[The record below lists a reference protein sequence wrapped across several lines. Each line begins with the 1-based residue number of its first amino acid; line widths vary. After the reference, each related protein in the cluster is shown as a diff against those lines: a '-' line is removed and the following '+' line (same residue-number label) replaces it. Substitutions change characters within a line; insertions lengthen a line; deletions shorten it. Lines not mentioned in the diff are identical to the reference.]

1 VIQQLAQLLSHA
13 ERRMTREL
21 ARILEADGC
30 TVEQWRALVLLAD
43 EEPHSMSELAEFA
56 LLSAPSLTRLIDRM
70 VANNLVYRKVDP
82 RDRRRVLVHL
92 TRRGRAR
99 YRQIAEHIE
108 AEQEALLIESDPEH
122 VAQLTA
128 LLSDL
133 LARPRWYEP
142 AQSSRSLGQP

>member
-1 VIQQLAQLLSHA
+1 MIQQLAQLLSHA
-13 ERRMTREL
+13 ERQMTREL

-30 TVEQWRALVLLAD
+30 TVEQWRALALLAD

-56 LLSAPSLTRLIDRM
+56 LFSAPSLTRLIDRM
-70 VANNLVYRKVDP
+70 VADSLVYRKVDP

-92 TRRGRAR
+92 SRRGRAR

-108 AEQEALLIESDPEH
+108 AEQEALLTESDPEH

-128 LLSDL
+128 LLTDL
-133 LARPRWYEP
+133 LARRRWYEP
-142 AQSSRSLGQP
+142 ARSSQTLGQP